1 MRNFIMSGIASAV
14 VLLSAAGCQDTVNT
28 VENADKTMTPN
39 TISDS
44 RFITDGFLKDR
55 LALRKVTVSQTPE
68 GFMRV
73 QLEAVNV
80 RTGVLAQA
88 WSGMTGEN
96 PYRIRYKFTWF
107 TQDGMA
113 VDSILSDWR
122 IATVIPGEI
131 VHLQG
136 VAPDA
141 NCRDFQIS
149 LQEAK

>member
-1 MRNFIMSGIASAV
+1 MLPGVFGAAAALLLCAS
-14 VLLSAAGCQDTVNT
+14 GCQDTVNS
-28 VENADKTMTPN
+28 VENADKTMTPE
-39 TISDS
+39 TITDA

-55 LALRKVTVSQTPE
+55 LALKNLVVSKTPD

-88 WSGMTGEN
+88 WSGLTNEN
-96 PYRIRYKFTWF
+96 PYKIRYKFTWF

-122 IATVIPGEI
+122 TATVIPGET
-131 VHLQG
+131 VFLQG
-136 VAPDA
+136 VAPDSS
-141 NCRDFQIS
+141 CRDFQIS
-149 LQEAK
+149 LKESN

>member
-1 MRNFIMSGIASAV
+1 MLPGAFAAV
-14 VLLSAAGCQDTVNT
+14 ALLVCAVGCQDTVNT

-39 TISDS
+39 TITDA

-55 LALRKVTVSQTPE
+55 LALKSLVVSKTPE

-88 WSGMTGEN
+88 WSGMTNEN
-96 PYRIRYKFTWF
+96 PYKIRYKFTWF

-122 IATVIPGEI
+122 TATVIPGET
-131 VHLQG
+131 VYLQG
-136 VAPDA
+136 VAPDS

-149 LQEAK
+149 LKESN